1 MNTNRLITALG
12 STSLALLLSFC
23 LAESP
28 LAIAQPPAN
37 GAPNAAPT
45 SPINRP
51 PDPRVQ
57 QKKYHFADTNEDL
70 SYALF
75 VSSKVTKTKMAPLIV
90 ALHGYGGDGNS
101 LLRGN
106 TLDLAEQGGYIVV
119 GPMGY
124 NTQGWYGSPVIVARG
139 TPGRGRGRGAGA
151 DASPVQQTPEPP
163 NLAELSEKDVMNVLA
178 IVRNEFTVD
187 DKRTYLMG
195 HSMGGAGALFLGP
208 KYVDQWAA
216 VASMAPA
223 AFLMQPDSLAPVKDK
238 MPLLLAHGDA
248 DTVVPT
254 DVGSPLGEKS
264 DRATH
269 EGLPIYGV
277 ARRRSRHRDHPE
289 HARYLQVLQR
299 THQIDAA
306 QGEGFHRCDQSLR
319 VIIASRYA
327 PSPSFPPDLPWQ
339 NDLTVIDGTI

>member
-1 MNTNRLITALG
+1 
-12 STSLALLLSFC
+12 
-23 LAESP
+23 
-28 LAIAQPPAN
+28 
-37 GAPNAAPT
+37 
-45 SPINRP
+45 
-51 PDPRVQ
+51 
-57 QKKYHFADTNEDL
+57 
-70 SYALF
+70 
-75 VSSKVTKTKMAPLIV
+75 MAPLIV

-124 NTQGWYGSPVIVARG
+124 NTMGWYGSPVIVARG
-139 TPGRGRGRGAGA
+139 GPGQGRGRGA
-151 DASPVQQTPEPP
+151 SPAPQTPEPP

-254 DVGSPLGEKS
+254 DVGRRWAKK
-264 DRATH
+264 ATELH
-269 EGLPIYGV
+269 MKDFRYMELPG
-277 ARRRSRHRDHPE
+277 ADH
-289 HARYLQVLQR
+289 
-299 THQIDAA
+299 
-306 QGEGFHRCDQSLR
+306 G
-319 VIIASRYA
+319 
-327 PSPSFPPDLPWQ
+327 
-339 NDLTVIDGTI
+339 TVITQSMPDIFRFFSEHTR